1 MLSLRKPSEADVRSF
16 LDRQRQLTF
25 SYREV
30 GASRRGAPPGYSVE
44 HNRVGLGRGRETF
57 ERAVGA
63 LERWEMFDL
72 GWARIL
78 PECSP
83 TEVGTTVCVLARHLG
98 FYSLNAARIV
108 YTVEEDDGPVRR
120 RGFAYG
126 TLPGHAQRG
135 EERFTVEWH
144 REDDSVHYDLYS
156 FARGNGVLVR
166 AGYPVRRMLQKQFA
180 EGSRKAMARAVR
192 GEPEY

>member
-1 MLSLRKPSEADVRSF
+1 MQSF
-16 LDRQRQLTF
+16 LDRQRDLAF

-44 HNRVGLGRGRETF
+44 HNRVRLGRGQEAF

-63 LERWEMFDL
+63 LLEWRMFDL

-78 PECSP
+78 PEGSP
-83 TEVGTTVCVLARHLG
+83 VEAGTTVCVLARHFG

-108 YTVEEDDGPVRR
+108 YTVEEDGPVRR

-144 REDDSVHYDLYS
+144 REDDSVHYDLYA
-156 FARGNGVLVR
+156 FARSNSLLVK
-166 AGYPVRRMLQKQFA
+166 AGYPVRRMLQKRFA
-180 EGSRKAMARAVR
+180 AGSIEAMVRAVS
-192 GEPEY
+192 GEPE